1 MTPGNKELRKKLKLQ
16 DWVDFETT
24 KLITGKCLFCGAEFK
39 EIYDEGILEKIRAF
53 KLAHGINCPKFKF
66 IEKEETNN
74 D

>member
-16 DWVDFETT
+16 DLLDFDTT
-24 KLITGKCLFCGAEFK
+24 KLITGKCLLCGTEFK

-53 KLAHGINCPKFKF
+53 KLAHGINYTEFKF
-66 IEKEETNN
+66 IEKEE